1 MANFNDKGKNLGTL
15 ERMAKMLPLGADGAA
30 RPDALQESA
39 IKRELER
46 ATDRI
51 VSEGYVGEA
60 RIVFEATVDDLF
72 RKYADDLDLDDT
84 QLAHAKKSH
93 D

>member
-1 MANFNDKGKNLGTL
+1 MTNLGDGAKKS
-15 ERMAKMLPLGADGAA
+15 RHFRAYGKMLPLGVDGAA

-51 VSEGYVGEA
+51 VREGTWERRGS
-60 RIVFEATVDDLF
+60 F
-72 RKYADDLDLDDT
+72 
-84 QLAHAKKSH
+84 
-93 D
+93 

>member
-1 MANFNDKGKNLGTL
+1 MANFNDGGKNLGTL

-51 VSEGYVGEA
+51 VSEVRGRGED
-60 RIVFEATVDDLF
+60 RFEATVDDLF
-72 RKYADDLDLDDT
+72 RKYADDPT
-84 QLAHAKKSH
+84 WMTPTCACKKSH